1 MGVYPLFFKDFVF
14 YPVFLSPWVGLEGI
28 LSAVH
33 GRALL
38 GGEGA
43 LPGAAVEA
51 EGLKTDVP
59 DSALPGWGDR
69 AGGFSWDPMAAPLF
83 ISTAKLK
90 VRLTAAR
97 QEVAKWR
104 KQKRM
109 EECFFLLAE
118 E

>member
-1 MGVYPLFFKDFVF
+1 MGVYPLFFNDFVF
-14 YPVFLSPWVGLEGI
+14 LSCLLVTLGWLGGYLVGR
-28 LSAVH
+28 SWPCVA
-33 GRALL
+33 R
-38 GGEGA
+38 GEGA

>member
-14 YPVFLSPWVGLEGI
+14 YPVFLSPWVSLEGI

-59 DSALPGWGDR
+59 DSALPGWGGEGR
-69 AGGFSWDPMAAPLF
+69 RVFIGSYGGSSFH
-83 ISTAKLK
+83 KYG
-90 VRLTAAR
+90 
-97 QEVAKWR
+97 
-104 KQKRM
+104 
-109 EECFFLLAE
+109 
-118 E
+118 